1 MSVLLD
7 VNVLVALLDPG
18 HVFHDVAH
26 DWFGSR
32 ETSWATCPVTENGTI
47 RVISHPRYPNS
58 TGTASAAAELVSGL
72 CELPGHVF
80 WPDAVSL
87 LDPEVCDVG
96 HLTTSGQ
103 VTDSYLLALAVANSG
118 SLATFDKRLVTSA
131 IRGAD
136 DALRVLGGTGSPRLS
151 GA

>member
-1 MSVLLD
+1 MTVLLD

-18 HVFHDVAH
+18 HIFHDVAH

-58 TGTASAAAELVSGL
+58 TGSASAAAELVSGL

-80 WPDAVSL
+80 WPDSVSL
-87 LDPEVCDVG
+87 LDPDLCNIDQ
-96 HLTTSGQ
+96 LTTSAQ

-118 SLATFDKRLVTSA
+118 GLATFDKRIVTSA
-131 IRGAD
+131 IPRAEGTP
-136 DALRVLGGTGSPRLS
+136 LVLGGARP
-151 GA
+151 

>member
-1 MSVLLD
+1 VTALLD
-7 VNVLVALLDPG
+7 VNVLVALLDPR

-32 ETSWATCPVTENGTI
+32 TDDWATCPVTENGTI

-58 TGTASAAAELVSGL
+58 TGTASSAAELVVRL

-80 WPDAVSL
+80 WADAVSL
-87 LDPEVCDVG
+87 VDPAVCDISR
-96 HLTTSGQ
+96 LTTSGQ

-118 SLATFDKRLVTSA
+118 RLATFDNRLVTSA
-131 IRGAD
+131 VRGGD
-136 DALRVLGGTGSPRLS
+136 EALIVLGAG
-151 GA
+151 